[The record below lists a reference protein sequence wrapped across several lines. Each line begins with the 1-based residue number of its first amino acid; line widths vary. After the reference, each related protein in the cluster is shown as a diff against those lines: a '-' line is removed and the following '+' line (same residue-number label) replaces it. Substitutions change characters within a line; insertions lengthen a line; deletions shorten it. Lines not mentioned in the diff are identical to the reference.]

1 MIPLTMNETQ
11 NFHLN
16 GMKFSF
22 FQKGRWESW
31 PLCVVRCPPSSFL
44 SRPLWQPFSF
54 LFKFSSLTTAVSV
67 TSQVYWE
74 KEPICSSCLS
84 PSGYHS
90 AAMGRCWPEAI
101 QGFRSAPRRQGW
113 GLGEPVCSGSHR
125 LSPRALQSSAVP
137 MRRTW
142 VAGGS
147 HSSRAR
153 LWLAHHKRRL
163 CLSWSLSVINTFSF
177 AVRLTSALCITGE
190 AKNIISRCQQST
202 WNPSSLMCN
211 VEKWTSGE
219 NCFLSSTLLFKKGGV
234 TWLPCGWTLPAL
246 LPWLKWELKGS
257 RLTLLCSSEN
267 CKAGWVNYSLSLGW
281 IA

>member
-31 PLCVVRCPPSSFL
+31 PLWVVRCPPSSFL

-101 QGFRSAPRRQGW
+101 ICPTETGM
-113 GLGEPVCSGSHR
+113 
-125 LSPRALQSSAVP
+125 RAGRTCVLRISQAFSKSTAEFSCAYEENMSSRWIPFLQSQTV
-137 MRRTW
+137 T
-142 VAGGS
+142 GS
-147 HSSRAR
+147 
-153 LWLAHHKRRL
+153 
-163 CLSWSLSVINTFSF
+163 
-177 AVRLTSALCITGE
+177 
-190 AKNIISRCQQST
+190 Q
-202 WNPSSLMCN
+202 
-211 VEKWTSGE
+211 
-219 NCFLSSTLLFKKGGV
+219 
-234 TWLPCGWTLPAL
+234 
-246 LPWLKWELKGS
+246 
-257 RLTLLCSSEN
+257 
-267 CKAGWVNYSLSLGW
+267 
-281 IA
+281 